1 MTAKE
6 MRENF
11 HPHRTNLETKRKKS
25 ARYKSKA
32 DAITDFLDSTYSV
45 MRDAALKID
54 FSLLKDDDFKYAAEL
69 FSNYY
74 NELTKFTKDNRID
87 TRSGINSSF
96 IEEMSSYL
104 FLNNPIVDKYDM
116 YFANSNIC
124 TGIRA
129 GKDSL
134 MFTKKKVDFC
144 ICNKIHMD
152 VSFDKKISK
161 YDILM
166 PIICVECKTHM
177 DGTMF
182 RENIAT
188 SSKIHE
194 FSPNAYNYVLMLW
207 NEIGEET
214 LKAERRST
222 NINEIFAFTDK
233 KREDN
238 INIKYTILKDY
249 YITLN
254 NALEEYVKVYNPP
267 KEGKLLNI

>member
-11 HPHRTNLETKRKKS
+11 HPQTNLETKKKTS
-25 ARYKSKA
+25 AAYKSKVV
-32 DAITDFLDSTYSV
+32 AISEFFDSKYCV

-54 FSLLKDDDFKYAAEL
+54 FSLLKDADFKYAAEL

-74 NELTKFTKDNRID
+74 NELSKFTIDNGID
-87 TRSGINSSF
+87 TRSGIRSSF

-104 FLNNPIVDKYDM
+104 FLDDSIVDKYDM
-116 YFANSNIC
+116 CFANNDIC

-152 VSFDKKISK
+152 VSFDKRTSK

-194 FSPNAYNYVLMLW
+194 FSPDAYNYVLMLW
-207 NEIGEET
+207 NELGKET

-222 NINEIFAFTDK
+222 NINEIFALTNKSNNKEIHID
-233 KREDN
+233 
-238 INIKYTILKDY
+238 YMVLKDY
-249 YITLN
+249 YITLR
-254 NALEEYVKVYNPP
+254 NALEEYVKIYNPP
-267 KEGKLLNI
+267 KKGKLLNI